1 LNKNSADQQEQDTEL
16 SPPSPRTSTAI
27 DDITKDTLDINNDTM
42 DAEEEPSGATVSTA
56 DEEAHIQIPPP
67 PQPPTVVTPWPL
79 SLEDK
84 RLGDDGH
91 GDDDEEEEDNRMKK
105 KRRRA
110 ARNLSILISNNGG
123 PAPCFSTRVKT
134 QHRMD
139 RPEEQVT
146 CIDLCD
152 DD

>member
-1 LNKNSADQQEQDTEL
+1 L
-16 SPPSPRTSTAI
+16 
-27 DDITKDTLDINNDTM
+27 
-42 DAEEEPSGATVSTA
+42 
-56 DEEAHIQIPPP
+56 
-67 PQPPTVVTPWPL
+67 PL

-84 RLGDDGH
+84 RLGDD
-91 GDDDEEEEDNRMKK
+91 DEDEDNRMKK